1 MEEDTGAGG
10 GYAACTSSGTCNNG
24 VRKYFDEVFN
34 ESFMV
39 DTRLI
44 VSPMRLPFSSSPNLC
59 PRRAVRRFPPRKTLG
74 PRRCRLFVIWS
85 EE

>member
-1 MEEDTGAGG
+1 MSLFPLAVWFSLEKMEEDTGAGG
-10 GYAACTSSGTCNNG
+10 GYAACTWSGTCNNG

-44 VSPMRLPFSSSPNLC
+44 VSPMRLPFFLEP
-59 PRRAVRRFPPRKTLG
+59 
-74 PRRCRLFVIWS
+74 
-85 EE
+85 